1 MESAITTAPRR
12 DSASGAPVEIV
23 FHGVFSFTAASAPE
37 TIGGAAM
44 TDDIVTAVRELD
56 IGTISLQFTDILGA
70 VKHVE
75 IPASQLDKA
84 LAGEL
89 MFDGS
94 SIEGFVRIEESDMYL
109 RPDPATF
116 CVLPW
121 KIKEGRRTA
130 RLICDVYNPD
140 GTPFM
145 GDPRHVL
152 KRAAAQAAEA
162 GYVMN
167 VGPEP
172 EFFLFQRPDETID
185 PRPVTVDR
193 AGYFDLAPM
202 DREEETR
209 AEIVLMLQE
218 MGFEVEASHHEVAPS
233 QHEIDFKYANA
244 LTTADNIATFR
255 LVVRTVALRNG
266 MHATFMPKPLFGQ
279 NGSGMHLHLSLFRD
293 GENAFHD
300 PAAPDRLSTTA
311 RRFMAGIMRHAAA
324 ITAVTN
330 PLVNS
335 YKRLVPGYEA
345 PVYVAW
351 SYRNRSP
358 MIRVPAKRG
367 PSTRIELRSPDPSCN
382 PYLAL
387 AVVLRAGLEGIRQGL
402 EPPPPVNENIYRM
415 PAEERRARGI
425 HSLPGSLAE
434 AIRALEAD
442 PVILDALGPHVAERY
457 IEAKKIEWDV
467 YRAQVHEW
475 EVNEY
480 LARY

>member
-1 MESAITTAPRR
+1 M
-12 DSASGAPVEIV
+12 G
-23 FHGVFSFTAASAPE
+23 
-37 TIGGAAM
+37 
-44 TDDIVTAVRELD
+44 TDDIMAAVKDLD
-56 IGTISLQFTDILGA
+56 IGTISLQFTDILGII
-70 VKHVE
+70 KHVE

-109 RPDPATF
+109 RPDPDSF

-145 GDPRHVL
+145 GDPRNVL
-152 KRAAAQAAEA
+152 KRVAAEA
-162 GYVMN
+162 AEMGYVMN

-172 EFFLFQRPDETID
+172 EFFLFSRPDEQAD

-193 AGYFDLAPM
+193 AGYFDLAPV

-218 MGFEVEASHHEVAPS
+218 MGFEIEASHHEVAPS
-233 QHEIDFKYANA
+233 QHEIDFQYAEA
-244 LTTADNIATFR
+244 VTTADNIATFR
-255 LVVRTVALRNG
+255 LVVRTIALRNG
-266 MHATFMPKPLFGQ
+266 LHATFMPKPLYGE
-279 NGSGMHLHLSLFRD
+279 NGSGMHLHLSLFRGGD
-293 GENAFHD
+293 NAFFD
-300 PAAPDRLSTTA
+300 PDTPDRLSQTA
-311 RRFMAGIMRHAAA
+311 KQFLAGIIRHAPAL
-324 ITAVTN
+324 TAVTN

-345 PVYVAW
+345 PVYIAW
-351 SYRNRSP
+351 SPRNRSP

-367 PSTRIELRSPDPSCN
+367 LSTRIELRSPDPSCN

-387 AVVLRAGLEGIRQGL
+387 AVVLKAGIDGIRLGL
-402 EPPPPVNENIYRM
+402 EPPPPVNENVYRM
-415 PAEERRARGI
+415 SEEERLNRGI
-425 HSLPGSLAE
+425 ESLPGSLAE

-442 PVILDALGPHVAERY
+442 PVILDALGPHVTERY
-457 IEAKKIEWDV
+457 IEAKKIEWDI

-480 LARY
+480 LGRY